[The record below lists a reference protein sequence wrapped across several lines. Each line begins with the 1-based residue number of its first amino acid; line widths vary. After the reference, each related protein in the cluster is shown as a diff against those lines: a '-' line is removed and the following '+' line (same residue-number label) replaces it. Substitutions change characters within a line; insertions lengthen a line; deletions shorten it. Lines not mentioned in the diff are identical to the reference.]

1 MNRPI
6 RRVAIV
12 ALVMFALLLGNQT
25 FTIIVRQDSL
35 NSHAS
40 NRRTR
45 DEEFAQ
51 DRGPILVG
59 QTQIAQTVPADDQFK
74 FQRTYP
80 EGRLYAPITGYYSYD
95 QGRAGLESSYNREM
109 AGTADSQFVN
119 RFLDSLTGE
128 VPTGASIETTINAR
142 AQRAAFQG
150 LGDRKGAVVA
160 IDPRTG
166 GILALVTTPS
176 YDPNQIADHDL
187 RSAREAYIR
196 LNENSDRPMANRAAR
211 EIYPPGSVFK
221 LVTAA
226 AALENGMTT
235 ETLVDSPDQLRLPQ
249 TSTDLGNQS
258 ACGGDRITIEQA
270 LKVSCN
276 TAFANIALQLGDDT
290 MRSQAEKFG
299 FGSRPLPELNGVASR
314 YPQDPDLPS
323 TALTGIGQHDVAT
336 TPLQIAMVTSAIA
349 NDGQLFEP
357 HLVARVRSQN
367 LNVISTTRP
376 RVMSQPMQRQNAQAL
391 ARMMVTVVESG
402 TGTNAQI
409 SGHTVGG
416 KTGTAQSAPNRP
428 PYAWFTSYAL
438 DRSGQPV
445 VAVAVFVEDADV
457 PRSEVGGNRVAA
469 PIAKSVME
477 AVLE

>member
-12 ALVMFALLLGNQT
+12 ALIMFALLLGNQT
-25 FTIIVRQDSL
+25 YTIIMREDQL
-35 NSHAS
+35 NSHPA

-51 DRGPILVG
+51 DRGPIMVG
-59 QTQIAQTVPADDQFK
+59 QTQIAETVPSDDQFK
-74 FQRTYP
+74 FQRIYP
-80 EGRLYAPITGYYSYD
+80 EGRLYAPITGFFSYD
-95 QGRAGLESSYNREM
+95 QGRAGLEASYNREL

-128 VPTGASIETTINAR
+128 VPTGAAVETTLNAR
-142 AQRAAFQG
+142 AQRAAFEG

-160 IDPRTG
+160 LDPRTG
-166 GILALVTTPS
+166 AVLALVSTPS
-176 YDPNQIADHDL
+176 YDPNQIANHDL
-187 RSAREAYIR
+187 QAAREAYVE
-196 LNENSDRPMANRAAR
+196 LNDDADRPMANRAAR

-226 AALENGMTT
+226 AALENGMTPD
-235 ETLVDSPDQLRLPQ
+235 TLVESPAELRLPQ
-249 TSTDLGNQS
+249 TSIDLGNQVN
-258 ACGGDRITIEQA
+258 CGGERVTIGQA

-276 TAFANIALQLGDDT
+276 TAFANIALTLGDDV
-290 MRSQAEKFG
+290 MRAQAEEFG
-299 FGSRPLPELNGVASR
+299 FGSRPLPELNAVASR
-314 YPQDPDLPS
+314 YPDDPDLPS

-336 TPLQIAMVTSAIA
+336 TPLQMAMVTAAIA
-349 NDGQLFEP
+349 NEGQLFEP
-357 HLVARVRSQN
+357 HVVARVRAAN

-376 RVMSQPMQRQNAQAL
+376 RLQSQPLQRANAQAL
-391 ARMMVTVVESG
+391 AQMMVGVVEDG

-438 DRSGQPV
+438 DNSGQPV

-469 PIAKSVME
+469 PIARSVME
-477 AVLE
+477 AVL

>member
-12 ALVMFALLLGNQT
+12 ALIMFALMLGNQT
-25 FTIIVRQDSL
+25 FTVIFRQDAL
-35 NSHAS
+35 NNHPT

-59 QTQIAQTVPADDQFK
+59 QTQIARTDPVDDAFR
-74 FQRTYP
+74 FQRVYP
-80 EGRLYAPITGYYSYD
+80 EGRMYAPITGYYSYD
-95 QGRAGLESSYNREM
+95 QGRAGLEASYNREM
-109 AGTADSQFVN
+109 AGTADSQFAN
-119 RFLDSLTGE
+119 RFLDSLTGQ
-128 VPTGASIETTINAR
+128 VPTGASIETTINAA
-142 AQRAAFQG
+142 AQKAAYEG

-160 IDPRTG
+160 LDPRTG
-166 GILALVTTPS
+166 AVLALVTTPS
-176 YDPNQIADHDL
+176 YDPNLIADHDL
-187 RSAREAYIR
+187 AAARESYID
-196 LNENSDRPMANRAAR
+196 LNDDSDRPMANRAAR

-235 ETLVDSPDQLRLPQ
+235 TTLVDSPAQLRLPQ
-249 TSTDLGNQS
+249 TSVDLGNQ
-258 ACGGDRITIEQA
+258 ADCGGTQVTIEQA

-276 TAFANIALQLGDDT
+276 TAFANIAMTLGPDT

-299 FGSRPLPELNGVASR
+299 FGSRPLAELNAVASR
-314 YPQDPDLPS
+314 YPENPDRPS

-336 TPLQIAMVTSAIA
+336 TPLQMAMVTAAIA

-357 HLVARVRSQN
+357 HLVARIRSQN

-376 RVMSQPMQRQNAQAL
+376 RLQSQPLQRTNAQSL
-391 ARMMVTVVESG
+391 AKMMVTVVNEG
-402 TGTNAQI
+402 TGTNARI

-416 KTGTAQSAPNRP
+416 KTGTAQSAPDRP

-469 PIAKSVME
+469 PIARDVME
-477 AVLE
+477 AVL

>member
-6 RRVAIV
+6 RRIAIL
-12 ALVMFALLLGNQT
+12 ALIMFGLLLGNQT
-25 FTIIVRQDSL
+25 YTIVMRQDSL
-35 NSHAS
+35 NSHPA

-51 DRGPILVG
+51 DRGPIMVG
-59 QTQIAQTVPADDQFK
+59 SAQIAQTVPAEDQFK

-80 EGRLYAPITGYYSYD
+80 EGRMYAPITGYYSYD

-119 RFLDSLTGE
+119 RFLDSLTGQ

-142 AQRAAFQG
+142 AQRAAYEG
-150 LGDRKGAVVA
+150 LGNRKGAVVA
-160 IDPRTG
+160 LDPRTG
-166 GILALVTTPS
+166 AILALVSTPS
-176 YDPNQIADHDL
+176 YDPNQIADHSL
-187 RSAREAYIR
+187 SAARQAYIE
-196 LNENSDRPMANRAAR
+196 LNDDPDRPMANRAAR

-235 ETLVDSPDQLRLPQ
+235 ETLVNSPAQLRLPQ
-249 TSTDLGNQS
+249 TTTDLGNQS
-258 ACGGDRITIEQA
+258 DCGGAQVTIEQA
-270 LKVSCN
+270 LRVSCN
-276 TAFANIALQLGDDT
+276 TAFANIAITLGDDV
-290 MRSQAEKFG
+290 MRAEAEKFG
-299 FGSRPLPELNGVASR
+299 FGTRPLPELNGVASR
-314 YPQDPDLPS
+314 YPDGPDLPS
-323 TALTGIGQHDVAT
+323 TAMTGIGQHEVAA
-336 TPLQIAMVTSAIA
+336 TPLQIAMVTAAIA

-357 HLVARVRSQN
+357 HLVSRVRSQN

-376 RVMSQPMQRQNAQAL
+376 RLQSQPLQRSNAQAL
-391 ARMMVTVVESG
+391 AQMMVTVVEEG
-402 TGTNAQI
+402 TGTNARI

-438 DRSGQPV
+438 DNSGQPA
-445 VAVAVFVEDADV
+445 VAVAVFVEDANI

-469 PIAKSVME
+469 PIAKAVME
-477 AVLE
+477 AVL

>member
-12 ALVMFALLLGNQT
+12 ALIMFGLLLGNQT
-25 FTIIVRQDSL
+25 LTIIVRQDSL
-35 NSHAS
+35 NSNPV

-51 DRGPILVG
+51 DRGPIMVG
-59 QTQIAQTVPADDQFK
+59 QTQIAQTVPSEDQFK

-119 RFLDSLTGE
+119 RFLDSLTGQ

-142 AQRAAFQG
+142 AQRAAYEG
-150 LGDRKGAVVA
+150 LGNRKGAVVA
-160 IDPRTG
+160 LDPRTG
-166 GILALVTTPS
+166 AVLALVSTPS

-187 RSAREAYIR
+187 AAAREAYIG
-196 LNENSDRPMANRAAR
+196 LNDDSDRPMANRAAR
-211 EIYPPGSVFK
+211 EVYPPGSVFK

-235 ETLVDSPDQLRLPQ
+235 ETLVDSPAQLRLPQ
-249 TSTDLGNQS
+249 TTTDLGNQS
-258 ACGGDRITIEQA
+258 DCGGERVTIEQA

-276 TAFANIALQLGDDT
+276 TAFANIALTLGAET
-290 MRSQAEKFG
+290 MRAEAEKFG
-299 FGSRPLPELNGVASR
+299 FGTRPLPELNAVSSR
-314 YPQDPDLPS
+314 YPDNPDRPS
-323 TALTGIGQHDVAT
+323 TAMTGIGQHDVAT
-336 TPLQIAMVTSAIA
+336 TPLQMAMVTAAIA
-349 NDGQLFEP
+349 NGGQLYEP

-376 RVMSQPMQRQNAQAL
+376 RLQSQPMQRSNAQAL
-391 ARMMVTVVESG
+391 AAMMVTVVNEG
-402 TGTNAQI
+402 TGTNARI

-438 DRSGQPV
+438 DNSGQPA
-445 VAVAVFVEDADV
+445 VAVAVFVEDANV

-477 AVLE
+477 AVL

>member
-12 ALVMFALLLGNQT
+12 ALIMFALLLGNQT
-25 FTIIVRQDSL
+25 YTIVFRQDSL
-35 NSHAS
+35 NAQPT

-51 DRGPILVG
+51 DRGPIMVG
-59 QTQIAQTVPADDQFK
+59 QTAVAQTVPSENQFR
-74 FQRTYP
+74 FQRTYAD
-80 EGRLYAPITGYYSYD
+80 GRLYAPVTGFYSYD
-95 QGRAGLESSYNREM
+95 HGRTGLESSFNREL
-109 AGTADSQFVN
+109 AGTADSQFIN
-119 RFLDSLTGE
+119 RFLNSLTGE

-142 AQRAAFQG
+142 AQRAAFEG

-160 IDPRTG
+160 LDPRTG
-166 GILALVTTPS
+166 EVLALVSTPS
-176 YDPNQIADHDL
+176 FDPNQIANHDL
-187 RSAREAYIR
+187 SAARQAY
-196 LNENSDRPMANRAAR
+196 LDLDADPSRPMSNRAVR

-221 LVTAA
+221 LVTAS

-235 ETLVDSPDQLRLPQ
+235 ETLVDSPATLRLPQ
-249 TSTDLGNQS
+249 TTTDLGNQTD
-258 ACGGDRITIEQA
+258 CGGDKITIEQA

-276 TAFANIALQLGDDT
+276 TAFANIALTLGDDAL
-290 MRSQAEKFG
+290 RAQAEKFG

-314 YPQDPDLPS
+314 YPDNPNLPQ
-323 TALTGIGQHDVAT
+323 TALTGIGQYEVAA
-336 TPLQIAMVTSAIA
+336 TPLQMAMVTAAIA
-349 NDGQLFEP
+349 NGGQLFEP
-357 HLVARVRSQN
+357 HLVARVRAAN

-376 RVMSQPMQRQNAQAL
+376 HLQSQPLQRQNADAL
-391 ARMMVTVVESG
+391 AKMMVTVVEDG

-416 KTGTAQSAPNRP
+416 KTGTAQSAPDRP

-438 DRSGQPV
+438 DNSGQPV

-469 PIAKSVME
+469 PIARAVME
-477 AVLE
+477 AVL